1 MGPFLQSCWS
11 LPLLFRLALLCE
23 MPALSPSGMAFS
35 LFQLVI
41 VQSCQTL
48 THQRFGVWF
57 FHHHWQWFMKPHIFL
72 QDLNF
77 PFAIDLCITNVL
89 TYKNLLPR
97 PGFALLIVSMWEQT
111 THQFISSKFIHTPR
125 TYVSQVSLRSWALG
139 IENNNIWA
147 VKTLHHSVTTL
158 LVLANLMAPRQ
169 FLVKNFLL
177 KSTITEKD
185 PSDPC

>member
-1 MGPFLQSCWS
+1 MRCLPYLHLEWIFLFFSWWS
-11 LPLLFRLALLCE
+11 SSVVGTLLIK
-23 MPALSPSGMAFS
+23 G
-35 LFQLVI
+35 
-41 VQSCQTL
+41 
-48 THQRFGVWF
+48 FGCDSSTITGSDLWN
-57 FHHHWQWFMKPHIFL
+57 PYFL

-77 PFAIDLCITNVL
+77 SFAIDLCITNVL
-89 TYKNLLPR
+89 TYKNILPR
-97 PGFALLIVSMWEQT
+97 PGLALLIVSMWEQT

-158 LVLANLMAPRQ
+158 LVLANLTAPRQ